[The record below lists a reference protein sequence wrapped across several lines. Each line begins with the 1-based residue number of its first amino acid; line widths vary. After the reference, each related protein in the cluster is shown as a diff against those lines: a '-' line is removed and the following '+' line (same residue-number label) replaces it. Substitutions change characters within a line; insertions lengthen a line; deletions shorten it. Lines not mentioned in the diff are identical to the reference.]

1 MPDPSIET
9 GKIRSQT
16 LFKNQKKIGQL
27 NSLTTTTNAFS
38 DIQRKVDQPPHIVP
52 TLTSCSARHKNGG
65 PTNVHLPTRV
75 RQGHLGI

>member
-1 MPDPSIET
+1 MPDHSIET
-9 GKIRSQT
+9 SKIQPQI
-16 LFKNQKKIGQL
+16 LFKNQKKLGQL
-27 NSLTTTTNAFS
+27 DSLATTTNAFS
-38 DIQRKVDQPPHIVP
+38 DIQRKVNQPPHIVP